1 MSYKLSRQT
10 TDSIQQEERSE
21 DSLWMEYYPKL
32 QRYCHFLTQNKWD
45 GDDIAQEA
53 FLKAKKYDL
62 HQQKLTS
69 ALLNKIAYNHWI
81 DILRK
86 RKNERI
92 ETDFELASNM
102 SINQLD
108 GIKHT
113 VELLL
118 KNLTPKQAV
127 IFLLK
132 EAFQYQ
138 TKEIAD
144 ILGNTEMAV
153 KSNLHRAK
161 KRLEKNNREE
171 KTVSVEYFRDDEERE
186 QLTALFYDVLKDQDP
201 TVLIDCIPSLKSV
214 AVGPK
219 LVIGNLPSIK
229 THSPSSTLCMA
240 A

>member
-10 TDSIQQEERSE
+10 TESIQQEERSE
-21 DSLWMEYYPKL
+21 DALWKEYYPKL

-92 ETDFELASNM
+92 EKDFELASNR

-108 GIKHT
+108 GIKNT

-138 TKEIAD
+138 AKEIAD

-161 KRLEKNNREE
+161 KRLEKNNQEE
-171 KTVSVEYFRDDEERE
+171 KTFSVEYFWDDEERE
-186 QLTALFYDVLKDQDP
+186 QLTELFYDVLKDQDP
-201 TVLIDCIPSLKSV
+201 TVLIDCIPSLNSV

-229 THSPSSTLCMA
+229 THTPSSTLYMA

>member
-53 FLKAKKYDL
+53 FLKAKKYDH

-108 GIKHT
+108 GIKNT

-161 KRLEKNNREE
+161 KRLEKNNQEE
-171 KTVSVEYFRDDEERE
+171 KTVSVEYFWDDEERE
-186 QLTALFYDVLKDQDP
+186 QLTVLFYDVLKDQDP
-201 TVLIDCIPSLKSV
+201 TVLIDCIQ
-214 AVGPK
+214 GFY
-219 LVIGNLPSIK
+219 
-229 THSPSSTLCMA
+229 HQ
-240 A
+240 